1 MGISHN
7 NNYMM
12 AKMQWLYIDEL
23 VALGYEALRERN
35 GKDTVI
41 ELAGPDGTPYLM
53 YILILSDHNAHDSV
67 WVHVK
72 MSVVQDDTNN
82 SATLIS
88 GFTMFPSGKIEGHS

>member
-7 NNYMM
+7 NNYVM

-23 VALGYEALRERN
+23 VALGYEALRERS

-41 ELAGPDGTPYLM
+41 ELAGPDGKPYSM
-53 YILILSDHNAHDSV
+53 YILILNDHNASDSV

-72 MSVVQDDTNN
+72 MSVVQDDTSK
-82 SATLIS
+82 SAPLIS

>member
-7 NNYMM
+7 NNYVM

-23 VALGYEALRERN
+23 VALGYEALRERS
-35 GKDTVI
+35 GKDAEIT
-41 ELAGPDGTPYLM
+41 LTGPDGSFYSM
-53 YILILSDHNAHDSV
+53 YILILNDHNVSDSV

-72 MSVVQDDTNN
+72 MSVLQDEMNK
-82 SATLIS
+82 SVPLIS